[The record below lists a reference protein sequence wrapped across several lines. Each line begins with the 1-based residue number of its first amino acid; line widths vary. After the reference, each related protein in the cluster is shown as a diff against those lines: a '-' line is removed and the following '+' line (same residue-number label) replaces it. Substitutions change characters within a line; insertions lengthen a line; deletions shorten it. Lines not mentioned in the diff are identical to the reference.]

1 MKTLHHAAAATLA
14 ALTGLAIAGPEHAS
28 HAQRHLQEHLQP
40 ERRVEVRTEGV
51 VELPGGGGTIELAPR
66 LARLDQPAKSKS
78 KMVIVTEDDDNRFEV
93 TIVDGEITAKVNGE
107 KLSSDRVK
115 QHDGKL
121 FLLTRDGQVMQ
132 EFAYQPGHGIGT
144 GGGMVSGGAGGG
156 AGGGVVSGFEWNTQP
171 GLTVSRVSDRKVVL
185 GITMSEPDQGL
196 LEYLEFEPG
205 TVVKIDRIFE
215 GLPAARAGL
224 KSNDIIVTIDGNK
237 PVTSEVIGKVL
248 DQKDP
253 GDPVK
258 LQIIRRG
265 EKKEIVVKLDKYEPG
280 VFGDAE
286 TEILSIPGYELLT
299 TPNRPGFIKGPSVP
313 TPPGAPRAFTHAPG
327 VFTWQSDAGDEEFNV
342 LIRKLAERAQQHD
355 GKVELHEEEI
365 QRLHEHAM
373 KLAEQHARRMG
384 DMQWQVEVQPQLQLR
399 EGETDLRLMIEP
411 QIRQQ
416 AQQAEAEARIA
427 VEQARQRA
435 DRASSNLDE
444 IEHRLDR
451 LDERLDRLEELL
463 RRLADRD

>member
-1 MKTLHHAAAATLA
+1 MKTLQHAAAATLA
-14 ALTGLAIAGPEHAS
+14 ALTGLAIAGPEHANHARS
-28 HAQRHLQEHLQP
+28 HPQEHLQP

-66 LARLDQPAKSKS
+66 LAKLDQPAKSKS

-93 TIVDGEITAKVNGE
+93 TIADGEIAAKVNGE
-107 KLSSDRVK
+107 KLSNDRIK
-115 QHDGKL
+115 QHEGKI
-121 FLLTRDGQVMQ
+121 FLLAQDGTVLQ
-132 EFAYQPGHGIGT
+132 EFSYQPGGGFGT
-144 GGGMVSGGAGGG
+144 GGGVGGG
-156 AGGGVVSGFEWNTQP
+156 TVGGFDWNTPPAQII
-171 GLTVSRVSDRKVVL
+171 SRASDRKVVL

-205 TVVKIDRIFE
+205 SVVKIDRIFD

-224 KSNDIIVTIDGNK
+224 RSNDIIVTIDGKK
-237 PVTSEVIGKVL
+237 PVTSEIIGKVL
-248 DQKDP
+248 DQKNP

-258 LQIIRRG
+258 LRVIRRG

-280 VFGDAE
+280 VFGD
-286 TEILSIPGYELLT
+286 TGTQVITVPGYEHLVPMT
-299 TPNRPGFIKGPSVP
+299 QRPGYIKGPSVP
-313 TPPGAPRAFTHAPG
+313 TPPGAPSAFSHAPG

-342 LIRKLAERAQQHD
+342 LIKKLAERAQQHN
-355 GKVELHEEEI
+355 GTIELHEEEI
-365 QRLHEHAM
+365 RRLHEHAM
-373 KLAEQHARRMG
+373 KLAEQHTRRMG
-384 DMQWQVEVQPQLQLR
+384 EMQWQVEVQPQLQLR

-411 QIRQQ
+411 QIRQR

-427 VEQARQRA
+427 ADLARQRA
-435 DRASSNLDE
+435 DDAASNLDQL
-444 IEHRLDR
+444 EHRLDR